1 MGLPK
6 LVLASITISSGGKLK
21 SQCNTNVVPTGEAEG
36 TFKEKMHA
44 GLFHNTITDGTVV
57 VIKIHILPS

>member
-1 MGLPK
+1 MY
-6 LVLASITISSGGKLK
+6 TD
-21 SQCNTNVVPTGEAEG
+21 VVPTGEAEG

-44 GLFHNTITDGTVV
+44 GLFHITITDGTVV

>member
-1 MGLPK
+1 MN
-6 LVLASITISSGGKLK
+6 I
-21 SQCNTNVVPTGEAEG
+21 NVIPTREAEG

-44 GLFHNTITDGTVV
+44 SLFHITITDGTVV